1 MQLAKVEINAREDG
15 TSEVIVN
22 GIHLEKYLAGFSYEH
37 RAGEVPVLHIDLYV
51 DQAEIKARN
60 VTILTLN

>member
-22 GIHLEKYLAGFSYEH
+22 GIHLEKYFAGFS
-37 RAGEVPVLHIDLYV
+37 
-51 DQAEIKARN
+51 
-60 VTILTLN
+60 